1 MSAVPAQH
9 TDSNKERTGVDD
21 GWAATSAAI
30 EGRQEVRKLCSRAF
44 PALQEKASWVVLLPS
59 VSAHS
64 GQLESAEKGARY
76 TFFKTKSYSRLH
88 ENARRCR

>member
-30 EGRQEVRKLCSRAF
+30 EGRREVRTLCSRAF
-44 PALQEKASWVVLLPS
+44 PALQEKASWVQLLLF
-59 VSAHS
+59 VSAHRE
-64 GQLESAEKGARY
+64 QHESAEKGARY
-76 TFFKTKSYSRLH
+76 TSFKTKSYSRLQ
-88 ENARRCR
+88 ENARRCS